1 MKDPGVYAI
10 FLWLFTVL
18 LLGRVLSQLIVAWRA
33 PAWLPPTEQW
43 QSGLLPYPALVA
55 GQAVVLM
62 LMVYSEFL
70 FGVA

>member
-18 LLGRVLSQLIVAWRA
+18 LLGRVLGQLIVAWRA

-43 QSGLLPYPALVA
+43 QSGLRPYPALVA